1 MAAPKGKDEDVR
13 LMAALATFG
22 VTSIVFFSVIL
33 LAPPV
38 KVGPSEGE
46 LAPDFTA
53 RRTMEEVGTT
63 SACQSCSTGVGKR
76 AVTAIGS

>member
-1 MAAPKGKDEDVR
+1 MARRKRVAAPKGKDEDVR

-22 VTSIVFFSVIL
+22 VTSIGFFSVIL
-33 LAPPV
+33 LAPPI

-53 RRTMEEVGTT
+53 QAYNGGG
-63 SACQSCSTGVGKR
+63 SLIHFQGF
-76 AVTAIGS
+76 AVLD